1 MTRLS
6 GKRLIEQVQR
16 FKNSTMWVDQFD
28 DFDWEML
35 IENFNMNQKEMDRFN
50 NPTVF
55 EGPTDEEIEMET
67 EWRNARGE

>member
-1 MTRLS
+1 MTRLR
-6 GKRLIEQVQR
+6 GKRMIEQVQR

-35 IENFNMNQKEMDRFN
+35 IKNFNMNQKEMDRFN

>member
-1 MTRLS
+1 
-6 GKRLIEQVQR
+6 
-16 FKNSTMWVDQFD
+16 MWVDQFD

>member
-1 MTRLS
+1 M
-6 GKRLIEQVQR
+6 KQR
-16 FKNSTMWVDQFD
+16 SEMKNSVSLVKTYD

-35 IENFNMNQKEMDRFN
+35 IQNFNMNQREMDRFN

-55 EGPTDEEIEMET
+55 EGQTDEEIEMET

>member
-1 MTRLS
+1 MTRLR
-6 GKRLIEQVQR
+6 GKRMIEQVQR

-35 IENFNMNQKEMDRFN
+35 IKNFNMNQREMDRFN

>member
-1 MTRLS
+1 MTRLR
-6 GKRLIEQVQR
+6 GKRMIEQVQR

-35 IENFNMNQKEMDRFN
+35 IKNFNMNQREMDRFN

-55 EGPTDEEIEMET
+55 EGPTDEEIEMEM
-67 EWRNARGE
+67 EWRQSRGE

>member
-1 MTRLS
+1 M
-6 GKRLIEQVQR
+6 IEQVQR

-35 IENFNMNQKEMDRFN
+35 IENFNMNQRETDRFN

-55 EGPTDEEIEMET
+55 EGPTDEEIEMEM
-67 EWRNARGE
+67 EWRQSRGE

>member
-1 MTRLS
+1 M
-6 GKRLIEQVQR
+6 IEQVQR

-35 IENFNMNQKEMDRFN
+35 IKNFNMNQKEMDRFN

-67 EWRNARGE
+67 EWRNTRGE

>member
-1 MTRLS
+1 M
-6 GKRLIEQVQR
+6 KQR
-16 FKNSTMWVDQFD
+16 SKMKNSASLVKTYD

-35 IENFNMNQKEMDRFN
+35 IKNFNMNQREMDRFN

-55 EGPTDEEIEMET
+55 EGQTDEEIEMET

>member
-1 MTRLS
+1 MHSNQHTF
-6 GKRLIEQVQR
+6 ID
-16 FKNSTMWVDQFD
+16 MFD
-28 DFDWEML
+28 EFDWKML
-35 IENFNMNQKEMDRFN
+35 IQNFNKNQREMDRFN

>member
-1 MTRLS
+1 MTRLR
-6 GKRLIEQVQR
+6 GKRMIEQVQR